1 MAIHNNP
8 IVKQSDISV
17 KEKSKAIYN
26 LIRPELPLAGGIC
39 VVAGQIIVLHTLP
52 TLFIGF
58 MGFLTGFFISGAAMI
73 TNDYFDIEV
82 DRINHPQRPLP
93 SGKISKNEL
102 RSITVLFTTAGFI
115 TAGLLGLVTLIFA
128 IIVWFIAISYNWR
141 FKEYGLLGNIM
152 VGISVAS
159 FFIFGGA
166 SVGGLTNGLIWI
178 FSFLA
183 FIFDLGEEIAADAMD
198 MVGDKERSAKTLAL
212 LHGKQYALLIS
223 VSLYT
228 LFVVVSLIPIV
239 IGWLS
244 TLYLLIF
251 LPVDTSIVYLS
262 IKLYTSQTVEEGHR
276 IIRLLYI
283 ILTIFVIAFVTI
295 SII

>member
-1 MAIHNNP
+1 MPVNNNSLKEKHP
-8 IVKQSDISV
+8 TPV
-17 KEKSKAIYN
+17 KEKAKAIYN

-39 VVAGQIIVLHTLP
+39 VIAGQIIVLHTLP
-52 TLFIGF
+52 TFLIGL
-58 MGFLTGFFISGAAMI
+58 MGFFTGFFISGAAMI

-82 DRINHPQRPLP
+82 DRVNHPQRPLP
-93 SGKISKNEL
+93 SGKISTTEL
-102 RSITVLFTTAGFI
+102 IIIAGLFTIAGFI
-115 TAGLLGLVTLIFA
+115 TAALLGLVTLIFA
-128 IIVWFIAISYNWR
+128 IIVWFIAISYNWK

-178 FSFLA
+178 FGFLA

-223 VSLYT
+223 VLLFA
-228 LFVVVSLIPIV
+228 LFVCVSLIPIV
-239 IGWLS
+239 IGWLNI
-244 TLYLLIF
+244 LYLSIF
-251 LPVDTSIVYLS
+251 LPLDISIIYLS
-262 IKLYTSQTVEEGHR
+262 MKLYKSQTVEEGHR
-276 IIRLLYI
+276 IIRQLYI
-283 ILTIFVIAFVTI
+283 LLTFFIIAFVII